1 MSKTLIVSLA
11 AVAALTGSSYALA
24 QNRADQAF
32 LKKAIEGNLAEV
44 AVGKLAQEKG
54 SSDGVKSF
62 GRQLET
68 DHSAANEKAMSVA
81 TSLNVTP
88 PTEPS
93 KQQKQVYEKLSKL
106 SGAAF
111 DREFIKDMVA
121 DHKKDVAEYEKEAK
135 RQNDPVA
142 SYANETLPA
151 LKTHLQTVQALSS
164 AKTQ

>member
-1 MSKTLIVSLA
+1 MSKRLIVSLA
-11 AVAALTGSSYALA
+11 VAAVLAGPSYALA
-24 QNRADQAF
+24 QSKPNEAF

-44 AVGKLAQEKG
+44 AVGKLAQQKG
-54 SSDGVKSF
+54 NSDGVKNF

-68 DHSAANEKAMSVA
+68 DHSAANQKAMSVA
-81 TSLNVTP
+81 TSVNMTP
-88 PTEPS
+88 PTGPN
-93 KQQKQVYEKLSKL
+93 KQQQETYQKLSKL

-121 DHKKDVAEYEKEAK
+121 DHKKDVAEYEREAK

-142 SYANETLPA
+142 SYANETLPT
-151 LKTHLQTVQALSS
+151 LKNHLQTVETLST

>member
-1 MSKTLIVSLA
+1 MSKRLIAGL
-11 AVAALTGSSYALA
+11 AVAAALA
-24 QNRADQAF
+24 ASPSAMAQDRADQAF

-54 SSDGVKSF
+54 NSDGVKNF
-62 GRQLET
+62 GRQLEA
-68 DHSAANEKAMSVA
+68 DHSAANQKAMSVA
-81 TSLNVTP
+81 TSMNMTP

-93 KQQKQVYEKLSKL
+93 KQQKEVHQKLSKL

-142 SYANETLPA
+142 SYANETLPT
-151 LKTHLQTVQALSS
+151 LKTHLQTAESLAT